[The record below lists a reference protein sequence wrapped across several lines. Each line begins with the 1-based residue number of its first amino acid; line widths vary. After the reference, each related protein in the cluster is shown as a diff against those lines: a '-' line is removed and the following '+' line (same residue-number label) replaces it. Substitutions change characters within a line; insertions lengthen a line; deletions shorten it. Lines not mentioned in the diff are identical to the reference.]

1 MERERRRRPLR
12 ERDRLRVVSY
22 QAAVRGMDDDDDVQL
37 GAAAFG
43 GDAHGGDAHGRGG
56 AALNAAEERAA
67 LLAEQA
73 ALAALIAQLE
83 TGVRLLRAR
92 QAHIVT
98 VLAAGRTV

>member
-1 MERERRRRPLR
+1 MRRRPLR

-22 QAAVRGMDDDDDVQL
+22 QAARKGMDDDDDDVQL

-73 ALAALIAQLE
+73 ALAAVIAQLE

-92 QAHIVT
+92 QAHIGT